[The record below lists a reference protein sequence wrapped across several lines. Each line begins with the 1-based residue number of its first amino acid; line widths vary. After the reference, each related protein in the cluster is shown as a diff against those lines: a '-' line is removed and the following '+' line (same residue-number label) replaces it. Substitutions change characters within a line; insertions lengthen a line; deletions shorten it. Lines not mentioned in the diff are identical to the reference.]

1 MVADAGNGMS
11 KLGGPQQPK
20 SDDDAG
26 GSAKAKKGDQAKKD
40 DAGPDPDP
48 KNPKQTGRGL
58 GSPAPLGFGQDLK
71 AYLPNE
77 VLAFNLGATGLAR
90 AKELKFEI
98 VEDADLGALR
108 YRITRLKV
116 PDQFNAISAMG
127 TLFKEVPA
135 EGYTLNRVYVPYRTM
150 SEASPSGAGTS
161 APPPVKPVPAK
172 SMPGGAATGCSPERC
187 FAPALIKWQPQLSA
201 CARDMKIGVIDT
213 DFDRSHPAFAG
224 ANIIGAGD
232 SARDNILPPGSTKAP
247 NLHGTAVLSLL
258 RGNAASSTPGLVPEA
273 TYYYRNAFFA
283 DPNGNAMSSTMTMLK
298 ALNWM
303 KEQKVDILNL
313 SFAGPKDHAVEDAI
327 RELAKGGTVVLAA
340 AGNDG
345 PHAVPTFPAAYPEV
359 IAVTAVDRNLA
370 VYAYANRGNYIAVA
384 APGVDVWTAIPNK
397 REGAQTGT
405 SFAVPFATSI
415 VALSYPPADQ
425 RTNGDP
431 LAPRQRALELLQKSI
446 KPIGGGNRQV
456 FGAGLV
462 QAPSHCDPRTPPAAV
477 AAVTPPTG
485 GGWAGKVEVAPVAP
499 ADPWTST
506 VHSVVDKK

>member
-1 MVADAGNGMS
+1 MPA
-11 KLGGPQQPK
+11 
-20 SDDDAG
+20 
-26 GSAKAKKGDQAKKD
+26 GSAKAKKGDQGKKD

-48 KNPKQTGRGL
+48 KNPKPTGRSL

-77 VLAFNLGATGLAR
+77 VLAFNLGAPGLAR

-98 VEDADLGALR
+98 MEDADLGALR

-116 PDQFNAISAMG
+116 PDRFDAISAMG

-135 EGYTLNRVYVPYRTM
+135 EGYGLNRVYVPYRTM
-150 SEASPSGAGTS
+150 SETSPSGAGTS
-161 APPPVKPVPAK
+161 APPPVGKPVPVK
-172 SMPGGAATGCSPERC
+172 PVPGGAATGCSPERC
-187 FAPALIKWQPQLSA
+187 FAPAIIKWQPQLSA

-232 SARDNILPPGSTKAP
+232 TARDNILPPGSTKAP
-247 NLHGTAVLSLL
+247 NVHGTAVLSLL

-303 KEQKVDILNL
+303 KEHKVDILNL
-313 SFAGPKDHAVEDAI
+313 SFAGPKDPAVEDAI

-345 PHAVPTFPAAYPEV
+345 PQADPTYPAAYPEV
-359 IAVTAVDRNLA
+359 IAVTAVDRNLS
-370 VYAYANRGNYIAVA
+370 VYAYANRGKYIAVA
-384 APGVDVWTAIPNK
+384 APGVDVWTALPNK
-397 REGAQTGT
+397 GQGTQTGT
-405 SFAVPFATSI
+405 SFAVPFATSV

-425 RTNGDP
+425 RSDGDS
-431 LAPRQRALELLQKSI
+431 LAPRQRALGLLQKSI

-477 AAVTPPTG
+477 AAVNPPL
-485 GGWAGKVEVAPVAP
+485 GGWAGKVELAPAP
-499 ADPWTST
+499 QADPWVST
-506 VHSVVDKK
+506 VHTVVDKK